1 MKPGFKL
8 VFGAA
13 AAAAMLATPLA
24 AQDKPKIATVV
35 KIAGIQWFNRMEEG
49 VKKYAADTG
58 ADAFLVG
65 PAQADPQQQVALLE
79 DMIAQGVNALAVV
92 PMSPEALE
100 PVLGRAM
107 EQGIAVITHEAAA
120 QKNTNWDIEAFQNED
135 FGANLMERLA
145 TCMGGEGEY
154 AVFVGSLTSQ
164 THNQWVDGAIAY
176 QKEKYPKMTLVGD
189 KNETFDDQQKAYEKA
204 QEVLRAFP
212 NVKGFQGSA
221 STDVAGI
228 GLAIEERGLEDKTC
242 VLGTSL
248 PSIAGQYLE
257 TGAVDGIGFWDPS
270 LAGYAM
276 NKLATM
282 VIERRGGDRRDG
294 SRARGVREGQA
305 RRQGGLWP
313 GLGERRQGQY
323 GRLSVLS
330 DFRPRISKSGAHPPR
345 SASGCWKGWKNPI
358 RNAYFWRM
366 ERI

>member
-1 MKPGFKL
+1 MTMKRTMLTCALMTGTAL
-8 VFGAA
+8 SLAA
-13 AAAAMLATPLA
+13 PVA
-24 AQDKPKIATVV
+24 AQDSKDMVTVV

-58 ADAFLVG
+58 NNAFQVG
-65 PAQADPQQQVALLE
+65 PAQADPQQQVALIE
-79 DMIAQGVNALAVV
+79 DMIAQGVDSIAVV

-100 PVLGRAM
+100 PVLKRA
-107 EQGIAVITHEAAA
+107 QDAGIVVISHEAAS
-120 QKNTNWDIEAFQNED
+120 QQNVSYDIEAFKNED
-135 FGANLMERLA
+135 FGANLMEQLA

-212 NVKGFQGSA
+212 NIKGMQGSA

-228 GLAIEERGLEDKTC
+228 GLAIEERGLADQTC
-242 VLGTSL
+242 VFGTSL

-270 LAGYAM
+270 VAGYAM

-282 VIERRGGDRRDG
+282 VMNGETVTDG
-294 SRARGVREGQA
+294 MDLGLPGYEAVKLDGKVIYGQA
-305 RRQGGLWP
+305 WVNVNKANMAEYP
-313 GLGERRQGQY
+313 
-323 GRLSVLS
+323 
-330 DFRPRISKSGAHPPR
+330 F
-345 SASGCWKGWKNPI
+345 
-358 RNAYFWRM
+358 
-366 ERI
+366 

>member
-1 MKPGFKL
+1 MTMKRTMLSCALMTGTALTF
-8 VFGAA
+8 AA
-13 AAAAMLATPLA
+13 PAV
-24 AQDKPKIATVV
+24 AQDSKNMVTVV

-58 ADAFLVG
+58 NNAFQVG
-65 PAQADPQQQVALLE
+65 PAQADPQQQVALIE
-79 DMIAQGVNALAVV
+79 DMIAQGVNSIAVV

-100 PVLGRAM
+100 PVLKRA
-107 EQGIAVITHEAAA
+107 QDAGIVVISHEAAS
-120 QKNTNWDIEAFQNED
+120 QQNVSYDIEAFKNED
-135 FGANLMERLA
+135 FGANLMEQLA

-212 NVKGFQGSA
+212 NIKGMQGSA

-228 GLAIEERGLEDKTC
+228 GLAIEERGLAEQTC
-242 VLGTSL
+242 VFGTSL

-270 LAGYAM
+270 VAGYAM

-282 VIERRGGDRRDG
+282 VMNGEAVTDG
-294 SRARGVREGQA
+294 MDLGLPGYEKVKLDGKVIYGQA
-305 RRQGGLWP
+305 WVNVNKANMADYP
-313 GLGERRQGQY
+313 
-323 GRLSVLS
+323 
-330 DFRPRISKSGAHPPR
+330 F
-345 SASGCWKGWKNPI
+345 
-358 RNAYFWRM
+358 
-366 ERI
+366 